1 MKKFMT
7 IAAILAAL
15 TLTVTGCSN
24 NNESSSDVTSEAG
37 SSATAD
43 ATADAGAAEEDT
55 ADAGASDTENE
66 SALTALD
73 MAANA
78 LSATEWPAMME
89 IPDAETASMLLGIDV
104 TLCEDYY
111 LSTQLMSAQLNE
123 IIIVKP
129 SAGNEAAVKEQLDA
143 HFAYIKDGAAF
154 YPAQEESAA
163 GAVQGETEDG
173 YMYILVHT
181 EGAAIEDALLTN
193 PPAEMPSADDAVVD
207 GGFGVEESLPMS
219 VTMADAAYAAVEW
232 PSMMPVEDPELALSF
247 FGIDLGLC
255 EDYYIANQLI
265 SAQLN
270 EIIIVKPMY
279 GSEDDIQ
286 AQLDAH
292 FEYIK
297 TDAAFYPEQE
307 PSAEGAVMGEFDNG
321 YKYIFVHEN
330 GSVVADAAAASILA

>member
-15 TLTVTGCSN
+15 TLTVTGCSKG
-24 NNESSSDVTSEAG
+24 NESSSDVTSEAG
-37 SSATAD
+37 SSTVES
-43 ATADAGAAEEDT
+43 TVDAGTAEEDT

-66 SALTALD
+66 SALTALN

-78 LSATEWPAMME
+78 LAATEWPAMME

-129 SAGNEAAVKEQLDA
+129 TAGNEAAVKEQLDA

-163 GAVQGETEDG
+163 GSVQGETEDG
-173 YMYILVHT
+173 YMYIIVHA
-181 EGAAIEDALLTN
+181 EGATIADSLQNN
-193 PPAEMPSADDAVVD
+193 PPAEMPSADVAP
-207 GGFGVEESLPMS
+207 EEDMDTGMEPMLPMS
-219 VTMADAAYAAVEW
+219 LTMSDAAYAAVEW
-232 PSMMPVEDPELALSF
+232 PSMMPVDDPELALSF
-247 FGIDLGLC
+247 FGIDTALC

-270 EIIIVKPMY
+270 EIIIVKPVA
-279 GSEDDIQ
+279 GAETDIQ

-292 FEYIK
+292 FDYIK

-321 YKYIFVHEN
+321 YKYIFVHEF
-330 GSVVADAAAASILA
+330 GSVVADAVAASILA

>member
-7 IAAILAAL
+7 LAAVIAAL
-15 TLTVTGCSN
+15 TLAVTGCSG
-24 NNESSSDVTSEAG
+24 NNESSSDVTNEAG
-37 SSATAD
+37 SSTVES
-43 ATADAGAAEEDT
+43 TVEAGT

-66 SALTALD
+66 SALTALN

-78 LSATEWPAMME
+78 LAAVEWPAMME
-89 IPDAETASMLLGIDV
+89 IPDADTASMLLGIDT
-104 TLCEDYY
+104 TLCDDFY

-129 SAGNEAAVKEQLDA
+129 AAGNEAAVKEQLDA

-154 YPAQEESAA
+154 YPAQEASAA
-163 GAVQGETEDG
+163 GAVQGTTDDG
-173 YMYILVHT
+173 YMYILVHENGADV
-181 EGAAIEDALLTN
+181 EGALLNN
-193 PPAEMPSADDAVVD
+193 PPAEMPSADDVAPEED
-207 GGFGVEESLPMS
+207 MGGMEPSMPLS

-232 PSMMPVEDPELALSF
+232 PSMMPVDDPELALSF
-247 FGIDLGLC
+247 FGIDTNLC

-270 EIIIVKPMY
+270 EIIIVKPVE
-279 GSEDDIQ
+279 GCEADIQ
-286 AQLDAH
+286 AQLDTH
-292 FEYIK
+292 FDYIK

-321 YKYIFVHEN
+321 YKYIFVHEF
-330 GSVVADAAAASILA
+330 GSVVADAVGASILA

>member
-24 NNESSSDVTSEAG
+24 NADNSSSDVTSEAG
-37 SSATAD
+37 SATVE
-43 ATADAGAAEEDT
+43 ATTEAGTSE
-55 ADAGASDTENE
+55 DAGASDSE

-78 LSATEWPAMME
+78 LTAVEWPAMME
-89 IPDAETASMLLGIDV
+89 IPDAETASMLLGIDT
-104 TLCEDYY
+104 TLCEDFY

-129 SAGNEAAVKEQLDA
+129 AAGNEAAVKEQLDA

-154 YPAQEESAA
+154 YPAQEVSAA

-173 YMYILVHT
+173 YMYILVHENGT
-181 EGAAIEDALLTN
+181 DVENALLTN
-193 PPAEMPSADDAVVD
+193 PPAEMPSADVAPEEDM
-207 GGFGVEESLPMS
+207 GGMEPSMPLS
-219 VTMADAAYAAVEW
+219 VTMADAAYEAVEW
-232 PSMMPVEDPELALSF
+232 PSMMPVDDAEMVLNF

-270 EIIIVKPMY
+270 EIIIVKPMA
-279 GSEDDIQ
+279 GFEEDIQ
-286 AQLDAH
+286 TQLDAH
-292 FEYIK
+292 FDYIK

-321 YKYIFVHEN
+321 YKYIFVHEF